1 MTIILRIYMIKLHG
15 LNKKISKVRLN
26 KMDHEI
32 ISIKKGKRKKYI
44 IFIKSL
50 DGKIVLLV
58 INIKK

>member
-1 MTIILRIYMIKLHG
+1 MTINLRTYIIKLHG

-32 ISIKKGKRKKYI
+32 ISIKKEKRKKYI

>member
-1 MTIILRIYMIKLHG
+1 MTIILRIYMIKLHS
-15 LNKKISKVRLN
+15 LNKKISRVRLN

>member
-1 MTIILRIYMIKLHG
+1 MTIILRIYIIKLHG

-32 ISIKKGKRKKYI
+32 ISIKKEKRKKYI

>member
-1 MTIILRIYMIKLHG
+1 MTIILRIYIIKLHG